1 MAQNPNTMLQK
12 LSALASKVKSALTK
26 EYSVQDLRRLPGAMR
41 QWWSQA
47 AENLEKTTQDH
58 AQNTSDASVGTIN
71 PVGSGFNAKASLQST
86 GKWLFQQRKALLV
99 GLFLILLGL
108 VYQLVLAPYGRT
120 VSQQLEMRP
129 AQWSQLQ
136 SLIRAS
142 KANTVA
148 GNTFTSTAGPSTVTP
163 LDEQEMQK
171 ILSILTA
178 RGLKPSVFRLSA
190 DNPPRIEFHAS
201 EVLFSSFI
209 DILEELRTNWRLYPI
224 QLSVLANGSA
234 GMVSISAVFAQY
246 GANAIAVNQG
256 EGSP

>member
-1 MAQNPNTMLQK
+1 M
-12 LSALASKVKSALTK
+12 
-26 EYSVQDLRRLPGAMR
+26 
-41 QWWSQA
+41 
-47 AENLEKTTQDH
+47 
-58 AQNTSDASVGTIN
+58 
-71 PVGSGFNAKASLQST
+71 
-86 GKWLFQQRKALLV
+86 
-99 GLFLILLGL
+99 
-108 VYQLVLAPYGRT
+108 LAPYGQK
-120 VSQQLEMRP
+120 VAQQLEMRP

-142 KANTVA
+142 KANTVS
-148 GNTFTSTAGPSTVTP
+148 GNTYTSTAGPSTVTQ

-171 ILSILTA
+171 ILSILTT

-190 DNPPRIEFHAS
+190 DNPPRIEFQAS
-201 EVLFSSFI
+201 EVLFSSLI

>member
-1 MAQNPNTMLQK
+1 MSQNLNTMLEK
-12 LSALASKVKSALTK
+12 LSALVGKLKVALTK
-26 EYSVQDLRRLPGAMR
+26 DYSLQDLRRLPGAMR
-41 QWWSQA
+41 QLWSKA
-47 AENLEKTTQDH
+47 AENIENATQDI
-58 AQNTSDASVGTIN
+58 AQNHSDASVGTIKSAS
-71 PVGSGFNAKASLQST
+71 SGLTAKASLRST

-99 GLFLILLGL
+99 LLFLVLLGL
-108 VYQLVLAPYGRT
+108 IYQLVLAPYGQK
-120 VSQQLEMRP
+120 VAQQLEMRP

-142 KANTVA
+142 KANTVS
-148 GNTFTSTAGPSTVTP
+148 GNTYTSTAGPSTVTQ

-171 ILSILTA
+171 ILSILTT

-190 DNPPRIEFHAS
+190 DNPPRIEFQAS
-201 EVLFSSFI
+201 EVLFSSLI